1 VRDTACERGGV
12 LLLPRGSAEP
22 GAGLRVEVEG
32 FVVWGLGFGVWEF
45 AKELKLVG
53 FSGAEVHMV
62 VKIFMGPTHCPFD

>member
-1 VRDTACERGGV
+1 
-12 LLLPRGSAEP
+12 
-22 GAGLRVEVEG
+22 VEG